1 MSGRSA
7 DLHSLNEVVASVAAR
22 EQNSAMSSTESTTR
36 LLTHKTALSESKIEQ
51 APLAPLADGEAILKI
66 DRVAVTTNNVTYAV
80 FGDAMQYW
88 NFFPTGSE
96 GWGHMPVWGFADVV
110 ASRVDGVSPGERFY
124 GYYPIASHL
133 RVLPVRT
140 SSRGFYDGAP
150 HRAQLTSAYN
160 HYTRCSTDP
169 VYDKAL
175 EDYQMLLRPL
185 IITSFFGADFLQDN
199 DFFGAKQLVFSS
211 ASSKTAYGTAFCLKH
226 VQAVEL
232 IGLTSARNL
241 AFTQSLGCY
250 HRVVTYEELATLDPK
265 KRAVYI
271 DFAGDT
277 ALRERVH
284 RHFGESLAYDCVA
297 GSAQNS
303 DPHHLRVPGLPGPE
317 PKLYFAPVQIAKRNK
332 EWGYAEVNR
341 RFGEAQREFVARVA
355 QPEQPWMK
363 LVEHRGYESAAKL
376 IADMA
381 LGRVNP
387 LEGHVVVL

>member
-1 MSGRSA
+1 
-7 DLHSLNEVVASVAAR
+7 VVASSLTR
-22 EQNSAMSSTESTTR
+22 EQNSAMSSNEATTR
-36 LLTHKTALSESKIEQ
+36 LLTRKTALSESKIDHE
-51 APLAPLADGEAILKI
+51 PLAPLAEGEALLKV

-110 ASRVDGVSPGERFY
+110 ESRVAGVEPGERFY
-124 GYYPIASHL
+124 GYFPIARHL
-133 RVLPVRT
+133 RVTPVRT
-140 SSRGFYDGAP
+140 STRGFYDGAP
-150 HRAQLTSAYN
+150 HRAQLVSAYN
-160 HYTRCSTDP
+160 HYTRCSTDA

-185 IITSFFGADFLQDN
+185 IITSFFGADFFQDN

-226 VQAVEL
+226 VKGVEL
-232 IGLTSARNL
+232 VGLTSPRNV
-241 AFTQSLGCY
+241 AFTESLGCY
-250 HRVVTYEELATLDPK
+250 QHVVTYQDLTKLDASKP
-265 KRAVYI
+265 AMYI

-284 RHFGESLAYDCVA
+284 RHFGESLKYDCVA
-297 GSAQNS
+297 GSAQNT

-317 PKLYFAPVQIAKRNK
+317 PTLYFAPVQIAKRNK
-332 EWGYAEVNR
+332 EWGYDEVNR

-355 QPEQPWMK
+355 SPDKPWMK
-363 LVEHRGYESAAKL
+363 LVEHKGFESAAKL
-376 IADMA
+376 IADMTE
-381 LGRVNP
+381 GKVNP